1 MRANTGVVADTGL
14 RAGPEN
20 LRLDRAQ
27 WRAAQAG
34 QAPACRVR
42 FHRHHPTVALGAF
55 ETAGHALRME
65 YCRRHGID
73 IVRRISGGGAVY
85 LDPGQLCW
93 TLTLSRRGI
102 GREKNIAAWLELLGK
117 AVAQGLRAMGIDAVF
132 AAPNDVE
139 VNGRKL
145 ASGFLMLSEA
155 ALLYQGSLL
164 LDLDIETMMKALRVP
179 TEKLSPDGVRSA
191 RGRFATL
198 HDGGARPDDVRIQE
212 HLLAAWAEQ
221 LGMEFS
227 RPASAVPDLDAD
239 AAVETAPAPDWD
251 EESAAWHQAFTKT
264 PGGVLHVRVQLNP
277 AGDILE
283 RAEFAGNL
291 HLAPGYLLSMLS
303 SWLSMTPLARL
314 DGRFEEFFRTHRY
327 AMLAITSADIRRGLA
342 LALDRRAQQRQF
354 SLSGEQANSLM
365 VHAPHGKAVGD
376 IVREASVMLVP
387 YCAKPAWCKWRHRDG
402 CPECGRCE
410 VGEAYRVAR
419 EHGMRVVTVINF
431 EQLQQTLAELR
442 QSGTGA
448 YVGMCCRNF
457 YLKREYAF
465 REAGIP
471 AVLMDITGSNCYEL
485 QQEDLAY
492 AGRFQAQ
499 AHLDLDVLRRVMA
512 RAGGAESRSVS
523 VATRGKPAAG
533 AIEEREGGAAE
544 SIAEHGAEVRG
555 PVVVER
561 IQQVFDVHAGFGV
574 ALDAQPAAEEE
585 RVRVFG
591 AGGEAP
597 EILNC
602 AADAHVGPARR
613 GGLQA
618 PVLDAEIDPA

>member
-1 MRANTGVVADTGL
+1 MKANAGIAVDTGL
-14 RAGPEN
+14 RTGPEN

-34 QAPACRVR
+34 QAPACGVR
-42 FHRHHPTVALGAF
+42 FHRYHPAVALGAF
-55 ETAGHALRME
+55 ETAGHALRVE
-65 YCRRHGID
+65 YCRRQGID
-73 IVRRISGGGAVY
+73 IVRRVSGGGAVY

-102 GREKNIAAWLELLGK
+102 GKEKNLAAWLELLGK
-117 AVAQGLRAMGIDAVF
+117 AVAQGLRAMGIGAVF

-145 ASGFLMLSEA
+145 ASGFVMLSEA

-164 LDLDIETMMKALRVP
+164 LDLDTETMLKALRVP

-198 HDGGARPDDVRIQE
+198 RDGGAPLDDVRIQE
-212 HLLAAWAEQ
+212 HLLAAWGEL
-221 LGMEFS
+221 LGMEFF
-227 RPASAVPDLDAD
+227 RPLPASDLDAD
-239 AAVETAPAPDWD
+239 AAAETAPAPDWD
-251 EESAAWHQAFTKT
+251 DESAAWHQAFTKT
-264 PGGVLHVRVQLNP
+264 PGGVLHVRLQSSP
-277 AGDILE
+277 AGDVLE

-291 HLAPGYLLSMLS
+291 HLAPGCLLSTLS

-327 AMLAITSADIRRGLA
+327 DMLAITPADMRRGLA
-342 LALDRRAQQRQF
+342 LALDRRVQQRRF

-365 VHAPHGKAVGD
+365 VHAPDGQAVGD
-376 IVREASVMLVP
+376 IVRAASVMLVP

-410 VGEAYRVAR
+410 VGEAYRLAR
-419 EHGMRVVTVINF
+419 AHGMRAVTVTDF
-431 EQLQQTLAELR
+431 EHLQRTLAELR
-442 QSGTGA
+442 QSGSGA

-471 AVLMDITGSNCYEL
+471 ALLMDITGSNCYEL

-492 AGRFQAQ
+492 AGRFQAR

-512 RAGGAESRSVS
+512 RAGGDTK
-523 VATRGKPAAG
+523 TR
-533 AIEEREGGAAE
+533 
-544 SIAEHGAEVRG
+544 
-555 PVVVER
+555 
-561 IQQVFDVHAGFGV
+561 
-574 ALDAQPAAEEE
+574 
-585 RVRVFG
+585 
-591 AGGEAP
+591 
-597 EILNC
+597 
-602 AADAHVGPARR
+602 
-613 GGLQA
+613 
-618 PVLDAEIDPA
+618 

>member
-1 MRANTGVVADTGL
+1 MRANAGIAAD
-14 RAGPEN
+14 AGPRSGTEN
-20 LRLDRAQ
+20 ARLDRAH

-42 FHRHHPTVALGAF
+42 FHRYLPAAALGAF
-55 ETAGHALRME
+55 ETAGHALRTE

-73 IVRRISGGGAVY
+73 IVRRVSGGGAVY

-93 TLTLSRRGI
+93 TLTLSRWGV
-102 GREKNIAAWLELLGK
+102 GRENNLASWLELLGK
-117 AVAQGLRAMGIDAVF
+117 AVAKGLRAMGVDAVF

-145 ASGFLMLSEA
+145 ASGFLALSEA

-164 LDLDIETMMKALRVP
+164 LDLDTETMMKALRVP

-198 HDGGARPDDVRIQE
+198 REEGAPLDDALIQE
-212 HLLAAWAEQ
+212 HLLAAWAEP
-221 LGMEFS
+221 LGTEFF
-227 RPASAVPDLDAD
+227 RPPPASDLDAD
-239 AAVETAPAPDWD
+239 AAAEAVPVEDWD
-251 EESAAWHQAFTKT
+251 GETDSWQQAFVKR

-314 DGRFEEFFRTHRY
+314 DGRVEEFFRTHRY
-327 AMLAITSADIRRGLA
+327 DMLAITPADIRGGLA
-342 LALDRRAQQRQF
+342 LALDRRAQQRRF

-365 VHAPHGKAVGD
+365 VHAPYGKAVED
-376 IVREASVMLVP
+376 IVREANVMLVP

-410 VGEAYRVAR
+410 VGEAYRLAR
-419 EHGMRVVTVINF
+419 EHGMHVVTVTNF
-431 EQLQQTLAELR
+431 EHLQRTLAELR

-465 REAGIP
+465 REAGMP
-471 AVLMDITGSNCYEL
+471 ALLMDISGSNCYEL

-492 AGRFQAQ
+492 VGRFQAQ
-499 AHLDLDVLRRVMA
+499 AHLDLEVLRRVMA
-512 RAGGAESRSVS
+512 RAGDAESRSVS
-523 VATRGKPAAG
+523 VATRGQPAAG
-533 AIEEREGGAAE
+533 AIEEREGSAPEG
-544 SIAEHGAEVRG
+544 IAEHGAEVRG
-555 PVVVER
+555 PVEVER
-561 IQQVFDVHAGFGV
+561 VQQVFDVHAGFGV

-585 RVRVFG
+585 CVRVFG

-597 EILNC
+597 EIL
-602 AADAHVGPARR
+602 H
-613 GGLQA
+613 
-618 PVLDAEIDPA
+618 

>member
-1 MRANTGVVADTGL
+1 MILNPGIAADSGL
-14 RAGPEN
+14 HAGTEN
-20 LRLDRAQ
+20 LRLDRVQ

-42 FHRHHPTVALGAF
+42 FHRYLPTAALGAF
-55 ETAGHALRME
+55 ETAGHALRVE

-73 IVRRISGGGAVY
+73 IVRRVGGGGAVY

-102 GREKNIAAWLELLGK
+102 GREKNLAAWLELLGK
-117 AVAQGLRAMGIDAVF
+117 AAAQGLRAMGIDAVF

-164 LDLDIETMMKALRVP
+164 LDLDIESMMKALRVP

-191 RGRFATL
+191 RGRFAAL
-198 HDGGARPDDVRIQE
+198 HDGGVRLDDTLIQE

-221 LGMEFS
+221 LGIEFF
-227 RPASAVPDLDAD
+227 RPASAGPGPGAD
-239 AAVETAPAPDWD
+239 DPAETSLVADWD
-251 EESAAWHQAFTKT
+251 EEDAAWHQTFVKT
-264 PGGVLHVRVQLNP
+264 PGGVLHVRLQLNP
-277 AGDILE
+277 AGDVLE

-291 HLAPGYLLSMLS
+291 HLAPGNLLSMLS
-303 SWLSMTPLARL
+303 AWLSKTPLARL
-314 DGRFEEFFRTHRY
+314 DGRFEEFFHTHRY
-327 AMLAITSADIRRGLA
+327 DMLAITPADIRRGLD
-342 LALDRRAQQRQF
+342 LALDRRAQERRF
-354 SLSGEQANSLM
+354 SLSGGQANSLM
-365 VHAPHGKAVGD
+365 VHAPSGKAVEE

-410 VGEAYRVAR
+410 VGEAYRLAR
-419 EHGMRVVTVINF
+419 EHGMRVVTITNF
-431 EQLQQTLAELR
+431 EHLQRTLAALR
-442 QSGTGA
+442 EAGTGA

-465 REAGIP
+465 REASIP
-471 AVLMDITGSNCYEL
+471 ALLMDITGSNCYEL

-492 AGRFQAQ
+492 AGRFQVQ

-512 RAGGAESRSVS
+512 RAGSAESRSVS
-523 VATRGKPAAG
+523 VATRGKPDAG
-533 AIEEREGGAAE
+533 AIEKREGAAAE
-544 SIAEHGAEVRG
+544 GIAEHGAEVRG

-561 IQQVFDVHAGFGV
+561 VQQVFDVHPGCGV
-574 ALDAQPAAEEE
+574 ALDAEPAAEEE
-585 RVRVFG
+585 RVRILG
-591 AGGEAP
+591 AGGKTP
-597 EILNC
+597 EIIDRT
-602 AADAHVGPARR
+602 ADAHVGAARR

-618 PVLDAEIDPA
+618 PALDAEINPA